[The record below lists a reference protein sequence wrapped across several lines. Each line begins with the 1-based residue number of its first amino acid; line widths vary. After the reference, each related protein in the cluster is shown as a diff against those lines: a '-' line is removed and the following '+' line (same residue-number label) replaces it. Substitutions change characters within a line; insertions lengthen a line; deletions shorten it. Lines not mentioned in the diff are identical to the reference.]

1 MNGAADGGRAP
12 GPVRATIGVD
22 VRPRVVRVRM
32 HGDLDAEAAPRL
44 DRVLTDV
51 IGQAADAD
59 RTPATHMTIDLEDV
73 HLLAAAGM
81 TVLLRARE
89 DATRR
94 GVDCLVCVS
103 PRGRRALAMTGLDR
117 TLLREPRS

>member
-1 MNGAADGGRAP
+1 MDGARP
-12 GPVRATIGVD
+12 PEPVRATIGVD

-44 DRVLTDV
+44 DRVLTEV
-51 IGQAADAD
+51 IGQAAYRD
-59 RTPATHMTIDLEDV
+59 RQPATRMTIDLEDV

-81 TVLLRARE
+81 TVLLRAHE
-89 DATRR
+89 DAVRQ

-117 TLLREPRS
+117 TLLRDPRS